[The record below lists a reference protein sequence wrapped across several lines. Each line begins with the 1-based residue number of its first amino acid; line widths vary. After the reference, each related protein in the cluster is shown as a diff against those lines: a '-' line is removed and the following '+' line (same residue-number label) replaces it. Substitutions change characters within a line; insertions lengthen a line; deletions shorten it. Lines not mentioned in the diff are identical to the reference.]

1 MTEPESPAVD
11 NATKAAR
18 RGGGRTSAASLR
30 HEVESLRRRVKELER
45 TTGADSPATDE
56 LRVRSAA
63 LAERV
68 KELKCIYS
76 ISSLLK
82 GRHELG
88 DIMQKVVDAL
98 PAAWQ
103 YPELACA
110 SITLQRRSYQSRG
123 YQDPRWRQEAE
134 LWVSGEKVGLLEV
147 GYTAPLA
154 NGQEPGFLQ
163 EERSL
168 LSTVAARIAE
178 IVALKE
184 TQNRLSTHQEHLQ
197 SLASELTLTEERE
210 RRNLALSLHDRIGQ
224 GLAVAR
230 LKLETLKHL
239 LPAEHQSR
247 LEDLSSL
254 IKQIVAD
261 TRSLTFEISP
271 PILYE
276 LGLRQAVIWLGEH
289 VNRQSGLRVEVR
301 CGQELFDLTE
311 GSRVMLFRSI
321 QELLNNTVK
330 HAQASRVTVTLL
342 NNDGEVSVL
351 VDDDGVGFDAASRSV
366 YPSAAGGFGLFS
378 IRERIGHLGGHVT
391 IESSPGKGTRI
402 RISVPGADAD
412 AAG

>member
-1 MTEPESPAVD
+1 MTGRLSPAASP
-11 NATKAAR
+11 ATSAPR
-18 RGGGRTSAASLR
+18 RGRGRPSTESLR
-30 HEVESLRRRVKELER
+30 HEVESLRRRVKELEG
-45 TTGADSPATDE
+45 TTGVDSGATDE
-56 LRVRSAA
+56 LRARSAA

-88 DIMQKVVDAL
+88 NILQEVVDVL

-110 SITLQRRSYQSRG
+110 SITLKSRRYQSPD
-123 YQDPRWRQEAE
+123 YQNPTWRHEAE
-134 LWVSGEKVGLLEV
+134 LRVNGESVGLLEV

-154 NGQEPGFLQ
+154 NGQEPVFLQ
-163 EERSL
+163 EEYTL
-168 LSTVAARIAE
+168 LSTVAARIAD

-184 TQNRLSTHQEHLQ
+184 TQNQLSTHQEHLQ

-210 RRNLALSLHDRIGQ
+210 RRNLALTLHDRIGQ

-247 LEDLSSL
+247 LEDLSAL

-271 PILYE
+271 PMLYE
-276 LGLRQAVIWLGEH
+276 LGLKQAVIWLGEH
-289 VNRQSGLRVEVR
+289 VTRQSGLRVEVR

-330 HAQASRVTVTLL
+330 HARASRATVSLL
-342 NNDGEVSVL
+342 NDGDEISVL
-351 VDDDGVGFDAASRSV
+351 VEDDGVGFDAASQSV

-378 IRERIGHLGGHVT
+378 IRERIGHLGGHME
-391 IESSPGKGTRI
+391 IESRPGTGTRI

-412 AAG
+412 PAD

>member
-1 MTEPESPAVD
+1 MTEPLSPAV
-11 NATKAAR
+11 ATATRAPR
-18 RGGGRTSAASLR
+18 RAGGRTSAASLR
-30 HEVESLRRRVKELER
+30 HEVEFLRRRVRELEEI
-45 TTGADSPATDE
+45 TGADSPATDE
-56 LRVRSAA
+56 LSARSAA

-88 DIMQKVVDAL
+88 DILQKVVDLL

-134 LWVSGEKVGLLEV
+134 LRVSGEKVGLLEV
-147 GYTAPLA
+147 GYAAPLA
-154 NGQEPGFLQ
+154 NGQEPVFLQ
-163 EERSL
+163 EEHTL
-168 LSTVAARIAE
+168 LSTVAARISE

-184 TQNRLSTHQEHLQ
+184 TQNQLSTHQEHLQ
-197 SLASELTLTEERE
+197 SLASELTLAEERE

-230 LKLETLKHL
+230 LKIETMKHL

-247 LEDLSSL
+247 LDDLSAL

-276 LGLRQAVIWLGEH
+276 LGLGQAVIWLGEH
-289 VNRQSGLRVEVR
+289 VTQQSGLRVEVR
-301 CGQELFDLTE
+301 CGQELLDLTD

-330 HAQASRVTVTLL
+330 HARASRVTVSLQ
-342 NNDGEVSVL
+342 NDGGEVSAL
-351 VDDDGVGFDAASRSV
+351 VEDDGVGFDAASRSV

-378 IRERIGHLGGHVT
+378 IRERIGHLGGHMT
-391 IESSPGKGTRI
+391 IESRPGKGTRI

-412 AAG
+412 AAD

>member
-1 MTEPESPAVD
+1 M
-11 NATKAAR
+11 
-18 RGGGRTSAASLR
+18 SLR
-30 HEVESLRRRVKELER
+30 HEVESLRRRVRELEG
-45 TTGADSPATDE
+45 TSVAGSDTTDE
-56 LRVRSAA
+56 LKARLAA

-88 DIMQKVVDAL
+88 DILQKVVDVL

-110 SITLQRRSYQSRG
+110 SITLKSRRYQSRDW
-123 YQDPRWRQEAE
+123 QDPTWRQQAE
-134 LWVSGEKVGLLEV
+134 LLVSGERFGQLEV
-147 GYTAPLA
+147 GYTARLA
-154 NGQEPGFLQ
+154 NGQEPVFLQ
-163 EERSL
+163 EEHTL
-168 LSTVAARIAE
+168 LSAVAARLAE

-184 TQNRLSTHQEHLQ
+184 TQNQLSTYQEHLQ

-247 LEDLSSL
+247 LEDISVL

-276 LGLRQAVIWLGEH
+276 LGLKQAVVWLGEH
-289 VNRQSGLRVEVR
+289 VTRQSGLRVEVR
-301 CGQELFDLTE
+301 CDQELLELTE

-330 HAQASRVTVTLL
+330 HARASRVLVRLL
-342 NNDGEVSVL
+342 NDGDEVSVL
-351 VDDDGVGFDAASRSV
+351 VEDDGVGFDAASRSV

-378 IRERIGHLGGHVT
+378 IRERIGHLGGHMK
-391 IESSPGKGTRI
+391 IESRSGKGTRI
-402 RISVPGADAD
+402 RISVPGANAD
-412 AAG
+412 TAD

>member
-18 RGGGRTSAASLR
+18 RGGGRTSTASLR
-30 HEVESLRRRVKELER
+30 HEVESLRRRVRELEG
-45 TTGADSPATDE
+45 TTGTDSTATDE
-56 LRVRSAA
+56 LKARSAA

-76 ISSLLK
+76 ISNLLK

-88 DIMQKVVDAL
+88 DILHKVVDGL

-110 SITLQRRSYQSRG
+110 SITLQHRRYLSRN

-134 LWVSGEKVGLLEV
+134 LRVNGERVGLLEV

-154 NGQEPGFLQ
+154 SGQEPVFLH
-163 EERSL
+163 EEHTL
-168 LSTVAARIAE
+168 LSTVATRIAD

-184 TQNRLSTHQEHLQ
+184 TQNQLSTHQEHLQ
-197 SLASELTLTEERE
+197 SLASELTLAEERE

-230 LKLETLKHL
+230 LKIETLKHL

-276 LGLRQAVIWLGEH
+276 LGLKQAVIWLGEH

-330 HAQASRVTVTLL
+330 HARASRVTVSLL
-342 NNDGEVSVL
+342 NDDGEVSVL
-351 VDDDGVGFDAASRSV
+351 VEDDGVGFDAASRSV

-378 IRERIGHLGGHVT
+378 IRERIGHLGGHMT
-391 IESSPGKGTRI
+391 IESEPGKGTRI
-402 RISVPGADAD
+402 RISVPGADAATVD
-412 AAG
+412 